1 MEPPEKDLKQ
11 KKYRKIRDLILE
23 IYSAV
28 DAAVVDGA
36 HDRKTLKHLGFD
48 APVFTR
54 SELSYVDLA
63 DLIAKK
69 FSTVAILTDFDEEGK
84 RANET
89 LNRLFEQRQI
99 KVCHSCRENLEAL
112 LKQEKI
118 TTIEGIYSLIVK

>member
-1 MEPPEKDLKQ
+1 MKTQEEDEKR
-11 KKYRKIRDLILE
+11 KKYRRIKDLILE
-23 IYSAV
+23 IRSAV
-28 DAAVVDGA
+28 DAAVVDGV

-54 SELSYVDLA
+54 SELSYIELA
-63 DLIAKK
+63 DIIAKK

-89 LNRLFEQRQI
+89 LNRLFEERQI
-99 KVCHSCRENLEAL
+99 KVCHTCRENLETL

-118 TTIEGIYSLIVK
+118 TTIEGIYGLIAK